1 MGRLVVD
8 QIKPFSCEV
17 DANALWYW
25 MLTHPMTATMQ
36 SSIGPEV
43 PLGGP
48 TSGATHLSA
57 VAVAAL
63 GHWIGGKALPQGGSN
78 LNPGRLFLGQR
89 LVVELSLHGGHQ
101 VLADGIT
108 GVLYD
113 AQTGRCLSS
122 SRLLLDVGGLAE
134 VSKAQAQSWMRR
146 RLAAQKASKK

>member
-1 MGRLVVD
+1 
-8 QIKPFSCEV
+8 
-17 DANALWYW
+17 
-25 MLTHPMTATMQ
+25 MLTPKMTPAMHP
-36 SSIGPEV
+36 SIGPEASF
-43 PLGGP
+43 GGS

-57 VAVAAL
+57 GAVAAL
-63 GHWIGGKALPQGGSN
+63 GHWIDGKTLPHAGSS

-89 LVVELSLHGGHQ
+89 LVVELSFHGGHQ

-134 VSKAQAQSWMRR
+134 VSKAQAQSWLRR